1 MASSFLRM
9 GGEFFKW
16 VGSWLVQSAENNR
29 EIVEARKHNFII
41 TALYSDLALGVPLL
55 YLILAI
61 IELSGYIWHP
71 VAVTL
76 YIGMFLF
83 ALCIVSISKLQ
94 KYEYFNFDALIT
106 VLATIAILVS
116 FSQICRHLYL
126 LSGGFFA
133 EQTGYWHWLRFG
145 IANLLEATLF
155 DLPAIYNWQ
164 ISEIK
169 PVEFWPRTI
178 VFIFRTSLELIVIV
192 AILNQIVTARR
203 NWHKLPIIPLQ
214 KNYFTFLLARAGQ
227 LITISVWSIPTA
239 LCIGMVFSNGLFSE
253 SWSAIKLSA
262 PVVFGIWLAWQSI
275 RALRLSGN

>member
-1 MASSFLRM
+1 MQAFI
-9 GGEFFKW
+9 F
-16 VGSWLVQSAENNR
+16 
-29 EIVEARKHNFII
+29 IVWRI
-41 TALYSDLALGVPLL
+41 
-55 YLILAI
+55 
-61 IELSGYIWHP
+61 
-71 VAVTL
+71 
-76 YIGMFLF
+76 
-83 ALCIVSISKLQ
+83 
-94 KYEYFNFDALIT
+94 
-106 VLATIAILVS
+106 
-116 FSQICRHLYL
+116 
-126 LSGGFFA
+126 FA